1 LNFAP
6 YPFFFPNMRQLHG
19 IEAEWAKECF
29 GHARLGDTRRTARL
43 VNMATR
49 AAQSPSGKISRAF
62 GEDSECQGAYD
73 LFGSNLVA
81 SAALAIAVGE
91 GTARR
96 ASYAR
101 FVFVAIDGSSLAARA
116 HCGLDT

>member
-1 LNFAP
+1 
-6 YPFFFPNMRQLHG
+6 MRQLHG

-73 LFGSNLVA
+73 LLESNLVDP
-81 SAALAIAVGE
+81 SALVIAVGE
-91 GTARR
+91 ATARR
-96 ASYAR
+96 ASLEP
-101 FVFVAIDGSSLAARA
+101 FVFVAIDGSSLK
-116 HCGLDT
+116 CFLESLD